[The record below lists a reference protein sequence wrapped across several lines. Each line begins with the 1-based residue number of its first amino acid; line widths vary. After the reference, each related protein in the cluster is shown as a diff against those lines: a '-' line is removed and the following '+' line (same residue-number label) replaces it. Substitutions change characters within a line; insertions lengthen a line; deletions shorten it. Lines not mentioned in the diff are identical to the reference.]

1 MAAERTDRKDSEH
14 WRRKYYD
21 SLDELEEKEKE
32 WTALESQLRKLATRL
47 SLAADQYDKSFSH
60 KLDQLRDTLR
70 NEKNPLR
77 LGKII
82 DDVAQTISRLDM
94 ERQDHNEAAPAKHDY
109 ALLLDSLNIPES
121 LQRQERYV
129 RKNLARYSDANIDE
143 AVKDMVELLS
153 LIIDVIA
160 SKRAE
165 KLATAEPAERQS
177 PQDAKS
183 GETGLLAGLFRRRE
197 RKPEEKPASDKEPDK
212 TSQTPAPG
220 PDSTGE
226 ESSLD
231 NELNYASETLIHL
244 LEKLRLPDDLYVQA
258 DLIKA
263 RLQPCADPER
273 LLEGLE
279 STADVILEMSQRVQ
293 QEKKELEA
301 FLLQLTE
308 RLQDLDQDIRETAQ
322 LREQSHEAGVEMNR
336 SVKQEVSNIEQS
348 VSEALDLNKLKT
360 SVQSRVIIIRDH
372 MDRFM
377 EAEMNRNSRSSK
389 LVENLRHK
397 LSETETEVS
406 RLREQVEQ
414 ARAAAMRDQLTGIN
428 NRLAYDQRIHD
439 ELARFDRY
447 GSVFSLMVWDVDR
460 FKNINDTYG
469 HVAGDKVL
477 TIIANTLNSNVRE
490 TDMVARYGG
499 EEFIVLLPETR
510 LEQTMP
516 LAEKLRSVIEET
528 AFHFKGRRVVITASC
543 GVAEVQKG
551 DDDKSMFARADEAL
565 YKAKQQGRNR
575 VVLAATGS

>member
-1 MAAERTDRKDSEH
+1 MAGERPDRKDSEH

-21 SLDELEEKEKE
+21 SLDELEEREKE

-47 SLAADQYDKSFSH
+47 SLAADQYDNSFSH

-82 DDVAQTISRLDM
+82 DDVVQTISRLDM
-94 ERQDHNEAAPAKHDY
+94 ERQDHGEVAPRKHDY
-109 ALLLDSLNIPES
+109 ARLLDSLNIPDS

-129 RKNLARYSDANIDE
+129 RKNLARYSDENIDE

-165 KLATAEPAERQS
+165 KQPTGETAEQEA
-177 PQDAKS
+177 PQAGKN
-183 GETGLLAGLFRRRE
+183 GETGLLASLFRRRE
-197 RKPEEKPASDKEPDK
+197 SRSEEKPASENMSARMPEAQAA
-212 TSQTPAPG
+212 TEAEAAEQ
-220 PDSTGE
+220 
-226 ESSLD
+226 SSLD
-231 NELNYASETLIHL
+231 TELNYASETLIHL

-293 QEKKELEA
+293 QEKRELEA

-308 RLQDLDQDIRETAQ
+308 RLQDLDEDIRETAQ
-322 LREQSHEAGVEMNR
+322 LREQTHEAGVEINR

-348 VSEALDLNKLKT
+348 VSEALDLDKLKT

-377 EAEMNRNSRSSK
+377 EAELDRNDRSSR

-397 LSETETEVS
+397 LSETENEVS
-406 RLREQVEQ
+406 QLREQVEQ

-439 ELARFDRY
+439 ELARFERY
-447 GSVFSLMVWDVDR
+447 ESVFSLMVWDVDK
-460 FKNINDTYG
+460 FKDINDTYG
-469 HVAGDKVL
+469 HAAGDKVL

-510 LEQTMP
+510 LDQTAP
-516 LAEKLRSVIEET
+516 LAEKLRSAIEET
-528 AFHFKGRRVVITASC
+528 AFHFKGKRVVITASC

-551 DDDKSMFARADEAL
+551 DDDKSLFSRADEAL
-565 YKAKQQGRNR
+565 YRAKQQGRNR
-575 VVLAATGS
+575 VVSNTS